1 MNKAVVKFKHMK
13 LYLATSILLLFSALV
28 LSQEKEIELITDRP
42 DQTESSAVVPINA
55 LQIETGFVFEKD
67 NAFSNDYY
75 AYSYP
80 TTLLRYG
87 LLKNTEIRL
96 GFDILGQ
103 KMNNEDV
110 TLGLGPLYI
119 GNKTKIMD
127 EDGCKPEVAILGGL
141 ILPFTA
147 KEEFKTRYTAADF
160 RLAFSHT
167 LNNMFS
173 VGYNLGIQWD
183 GENAGPGYF
192 YSGALGISLSEQF
205 GVFAEYYGVLPES
218 GEKQHLLDTG
228 LTYLV
233 KQNLQLDFSIG
244 VGVNDEA
251 TDHFIGFGLSYLI
264 SN

>member
-1 MNKAVVKFKHMK
+1 MK
-13 LYLATSILLLFSALV
+13 TSIFMKSYITSFIFLLFLSQLF
-28 LSQEKEIELITDRP
+28 SQEKSTELVTDRP
-42 DQTESSAVVPINA
+42 DQTESSSVVPLNA

-67 NAFSNDYY
+67 NAFGNDYY

-103 KMNNEDV
+103 KMNNEDI
-110 TLGLGPLYI
+110 TIGLGPLYI

-167 LNNMFS
+167 LNDMFS
-173 VGYNLGIQWD
+173 VGYNFGLQWD

-192 YSGALGISLSEQF
+192 YSGALGMSVTEQF
-205 GVFAEYYGVLPES
+205 GVFAEYYGVLPEA
-218 GEKQHLLDTG
+218 GDKQHLLDTG

-244 VGVNDEA
+244 IGVNDEA
-251 TDHFIGFGLSYLI
+251 TDQFIGFGLSYLI
-264 SN
+264 SK